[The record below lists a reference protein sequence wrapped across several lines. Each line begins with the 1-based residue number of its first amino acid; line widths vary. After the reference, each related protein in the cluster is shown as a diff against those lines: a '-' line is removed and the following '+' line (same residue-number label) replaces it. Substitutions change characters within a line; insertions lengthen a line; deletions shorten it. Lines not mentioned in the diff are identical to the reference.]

1 MAMEAMSLLQRCV
14 PHYLKVMLLPPLTV
28 QYNGLQHNYVLPI
41 QVEESESESED
52 TGESTMMYLIYG
64 ANEH

>member
-1 MAMEAMSLLQRCV
+1 M
-14 PHYLKVMLLPPLTV
+14 PHYLNVMLLPPLTV